1 MGPTMVLGYL
11 IHTVKPGDGLTLF
24 SALFIS
30 LKTDRLDA
38 KGSTGSILEKFYLQ
52 KFLKPNINLTFESNI
67 LVVNRFCI

>member
-1 MGPTMVLGYL
+1 MGPTMALGYL

-24 SALFIS
+24 SALFVS
-30 LKTDRLDA
+30 LKTDV

-52 KFLKPNINLTFESNI
+52 KFLKPIINLTFESYI